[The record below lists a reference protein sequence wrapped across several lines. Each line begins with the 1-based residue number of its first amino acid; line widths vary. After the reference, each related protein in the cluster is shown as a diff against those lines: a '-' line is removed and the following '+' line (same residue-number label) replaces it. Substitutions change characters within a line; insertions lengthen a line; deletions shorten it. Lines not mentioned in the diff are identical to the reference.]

1 MTSSGPPATVE
12 GSDDPAL
19 DLALADFD
27 PDTTL
32 SSSSLNPPRTADTTA
47 RPPQGTKRAAENDEV
62 DYREQQFYE
71 PVKFGEF
78 GKYMRNKRKKLQVQN
93 KAMLE
98 DGEEKQQI
106 LRGLRVYI
114 NGFTDGVTLPEL
126 IELLVQHGGEYVP
139 YLDKKSLVTHIVASN
154 LTPSKRKEFAS
165 YKVVKHDWLVESVK
179 ARKLLDWREFSL
191 LAPPKSAPAPVATT
205 STAAPGAGSLA
216 AETAARLGTQTGQMS
231 LFSMG
236 VGKGGDGVTQTGRG
250 RDKDS
255 DAVIKPR
262 TETIETLSERGARLA
277 KEALKAQS
285 ASAANPFFRPRSTV
299 NVDDGARPPSRPTT
313 PKKPRKFVA
322 GEAPDIVPPPERIAA
337 NLPATTDSPGKPNAI
352 THSWLPQTERSERTN
367 ALLQDADWLS
377 KHTASSADF
386 LEGYFAQ
393 SRLHWISTF
402 KEELKVIM
410 AGKQQS
416 VVRPAR
422 KKKLTGRASDGR
434 TIFHVDFDCFFVSAG
449 LTTRPEL
456 RGKPVAVC
464 HAKGDADAA
473 SSTSEIASCSY
484 EARSCG
490 VKNGMSLGR
499 ARELCPDIQTMPFEF
514 DLYRSITLAF
524 YDILLAHASYLQVV
538 SMDECLMEVDVPPT
552 VFRDQDPAMDLAR
565 KLRADILD
573 ATGCQASIGI
583 SHNILLARLAMRKA
597 KPASAFHLFPED
609 VDEFLLPLDVDSLPG
624 IGWSL
629 RDKLKKELNVE
640 TVGDLRRVPP
650 YKLAR
655 TIGPENGKKFA
666 AFAQGVDDRELEVGK
681 PRQSVSTEVN
691 YGIRF
696 PPGRNDLV
704 EQFMRNLGAETAK
717 RLRAQGLQARQL
729 TLKVMTRHPD
739 APIDT
744 PKFLGHGYCNTENK
758 VSTITGKSG
767 GATDDSDVVGETA
780 WKLMRSMQAPAH
792 ELRGI
797 GIQLSKLEKDGIP
810 VDVVRE
816 KGQSTLSFQPSIK
829 KPSAPAVLPPNSP
842 RQPAVDEAIPP
853 QLAAVTISSSPK
865 ELVRPASEPRRR
877 EELQAA
883 PALRKEPSTIILD
896 SDSDSDAEEIASRA
910 PPPPPPARLSTGP
923 LRQRTRR
930 TRTPDPYIPSMFRP
944 TKKAVAP
951 PPPTASQVTDAELSY
966 YGIDPETYRTL
977 DRDLRVE
984 VLRDARRS
992 KPPPTKEKL
1001 EGFARKETTPPMGAK
1016 GPPVDTL
1023 PAPKAPPAVIV
1034 LPPSPSELTDSQIAA
1049 MQYDPSMF
1057 RALGKSTQLEQIEV
1071 HKARQKR
1078 LVVGDRPKRESI
1090 DASGPRLRAPV
1101 KDVAVRI
1108 PPRFQGKVELSDV
1121 LDRVENWVQLAKS
1134 DGPDND
1140 DLDALGRYVEKCA
1153 SRDKGH
1159 DLKKATDVL
1168 RWWGCVLE
1176 QEFGQRAAEDVGT
1189 TASHWWEGLEQVQE
1203 RLEWLVLKESGSRLR
1218 F

>member
-1 MTSSGPPATVE
+1 MTSSSPLATAE
-12 GSDDPAL
+12 GSVDPAF

-32 SSSSLNPPRTADTTA
+32 ASSSLNPAPTADAKA
-47 RPPQGTKRAAENDEV
+47 RSPQGTKRAAGDDSA
-62 DYREQQFYE
+62 DYRDQHFYE

-98 DGEEKQQI
+98 DGDEKPQI
-106 LRGLRVYI
+106 FRGLRVYV
-114 NGFTDGVTLPEL
+114 NGFTDGLTLPEV
-126 IELLVQHGGEYVP
+126 IELLVQHGATYVP
-139 YLDKKSLVTHIVASN
+139 YLDKKSLVTHIIASN
-154 LTPSKRKEFAS
+154 LTPSKRKEFSS
-165 YKVVKHDWLVESVK
+165 YKVVKHEWLVQSVE

-191 LAPPKSAPAPVATT
+191 LAPSKSAPARTMSP
-205 STAAPGAGSLA
+205 STAAPGVVSLA
-216 AETAARLGTQTGQMS
+216 AETAARLGIQNGQMS

-236 VGKGGDGVTQTGRG
+236 VGKGGDAATQAARG
-250 RDKDS
+250 RDGQSATANKW
-255 DAVIKPR
+255 R

-277 KEALKAQS
+277 KEALNAQ
-285 ASAANPFFRPRSTV
+285 ASSSINPFFRPRLTADTRDSS
-299 NVDDGARPPSRPTT
+299 RPSSRPTM
-313 PKKPRKFVA
+313 PKKPHKPVS
-322 GEAPDIVPPPERIAA
+322 GEAPDMFPPPERIAA

-352 THSWLPQTERSERTN
+352 THSWLPQAERSERTN
-367 ALLQDADWLS
+367 SLLQDADWLS

-402 KEELKVIM
+402 KEELKVII
-410 AGKQQS
+410 AGKQQG

-422 KKKLTGRASDGR
+422 KKSLTGRASDGR

-473 SSTSEIASCSY
+473 TSTSEIASCSY

-524 YDILLAHASYLQVV
+524 YDILLAHSSYLQVV

-565 KLRADILD
+565 KLRADILNS
-573 ATGCQASIGI
+573 TGCQASIGI

-609 VDEFLLPLDVDSLPG
+609 VDEFLFPLDVDSLPG

-629 RDKLKKELNVE
+629 RDKLKRELNVG
-640 TVGDLRRVPP
+640 TVGDLRRVPS

-666 AFAQGVDDRELEVGK
+666 AFAQGVDNRELEVGK

-696 PPGRNDLV
+696 PPGRDDLV
-704 EQFMRNLGAETAK
+704 DHFMRRLGAETAK

-739 APIDT
+739 APIET
-744 PKFLGHGYCNTENK
+744 PKFLGHGYCNVENK
-758 VSTITGKSG
+758 VSAIAGRSG
-767 GATDDSDVVGETA
+767 GATDDPDIVGETA

-797 GIQLSKLEKDGIP
+797 GIQLSKLEKDGVP

-816 KGQSTLSFQPSIK
+816 KGQSTLSFQPATK
-829 KPSAPAVLPPNSP
+829 KPSTSSAPSACLS
-842 RQPAVDEAIPP
+842 RQSAEDQTVPHPTATM
-853 QLAAVTISSSPK
+853 TISSSPK
-865 ELVRPASEPRRR
+865 ETIQQAVDRRNGMDVRAG
-877 EELQAA
+877 
-883 PALRKEPSTIILD
+883 PALRKEPSTIVLD
-896 SDSDSDAEEIASRA
+896 SDSDADDFVSR
-910 PPPPPPARLSTGP
+910 PPPPAPRPALGP

-930 TRTPDPYIPSMFRP
+930 TRTADPYIPSMFRP

-977 DRDLRVE
+977 DRDLRIE
-984 VLRDARRS
+984 VLRDARRT

-1001 EGFARKETTPPMGAK
+1001 EGYARKETTPRMGNK
-1016 GPPVDTL
+1016 GPPVDDW
-1023 PAPKAPPAVIV
+1023 PVARAPPAVVV
-1034 LPPSPSELTDSQIAA
+1034 LPPSPSELTDTQIAA

-1071 HKARQKR
+1071 HEARQKR
-1078 LVVGDRPKRESI
+1078 LVVGDGPKREST
-1090 DASGPRLRAPV
+1090 DASGPRSRAPI
-1101 KDVAVRI
+1101 KDVAIRV
-1108 PPRFQGKVELSDV
+1108 PPRFQGKVELSEV
-1121 LDRVENWVQLAKS
+1121 LDRIERWVQLAKE
-1134 DGPDND
+1134 DGPDSD
-1140 DLDALGRYVEKCA
+1140 DLDALGRYIEKCA

-1159 DLKKATDVL
+1159 NLKKATDVL
-1168 RWWGCVLE
+1168 KWWECVLE
-1176 QEFGQRAAEDVGT
+1176 QAFGQRGTEEVGT
-1189 TASHWWEGLEQVQE
+1189 TASLWWEGLAQVKE
-1203 RLEWLVLKESGSRLR
+1203 RLEWLVLKESRSRLR

>member
-1 MTSSGPPATVE
+1 MTSSSSTVASE
-12 GSDDPAL
+12 GSDDSAL

-32 SSSSLNPPRTADTTA
+32 SSSSLNPPRTADATR
-47 RPPQGTKRAAENDEV
+47 RPPQGMKRAAADVEV
-62 DYREQQFYE
+62 DYRDQHFYE

-98 DGEEKQQI
+98 DGEEKPQI
-106 LRGLRVYI
+106 FRGLRVYI
-114 NGFTDGVTLPEL
+114 NGFTDGVTHPEL
-126 IELLVQHGGEYVP
+126 VELLVQHGAEYVP
-139 YLDKKSLVTHIVASN
+139 YLDKKSLVTHIVAAN

-165 YKVVKHDWLVESVK
+165 YKVVKHVWLVESVK

-191 LAPPKSAPAPVATT
+191 LAPPKSAPAPVTT
-205 STAAPGAGSLA
+205 SSTVVPGAGSLA

-236 VGKGGDGVTQTGRG
+236 VGKGADAVTPSGRG
-250 RDKDS
+250 HDVGPTAGS
-255 DAVIKPR
+255 QQR

-285 ASAANPFFRPRSTV
+285 SAAANPFFRPRSTS
-299 NVDDGARPPSRPTT
+299 NINDGARSPSRPMT
-313 PKKPRKFVA
+313 PKKPRKLVS
-322 GEAPDIVPPPERIAA
+322 GEAPDIFPPPERIAA

-410 AGKQQS
+410 AAKQQS

-484 EARSCG
+484 EARSRG

-514 DLYRSITLAF
+514 DLYRSITLTF

-629 RDKLKKELNVE
+629 RDKLKKELDVE

-758 VSTITGKSG
+758 VSTITGRSG
-767 GATDDSDVVGETA
+767 GATDDSDVVGETV

-797 GIQLSKLEKDGIP
+797 GIQLSKLEKDGVP

-816 KGQSTLSFQPSIK
+816 KGQSTLSFQPATK
-829 KPSAPAVLPPNSP
+829 KPSVPAVLLPTSP
-842 RQPAVDEAIPP
+842 RQPAVSEAIPAQP
-853 QLAAVTISSSPK
+853 AAVTISSSPQ
-865 ELVRPASEPRRR
+865 ETVMPASEPRPC
-877 EELQAA
+877 EKSPAA

-896 SDSDSDAEEIASRA
+896 SDSDSEEIAPRV
-910 PPPPPPARLSTGP
+910 PPLPPARLSTGP

-992 KPPPTKEKL
+992 KPPPTKDKL
-1001 EGFARKETTPPMGAK
+1001 EGFARKETTPPMGDK
-1016 GPPVDTL
+1016 GPPVGDL

-1034 LPPSPSELTDSQIAA
+1034 LPPSPSELTDTQIAA

-1078 LVVGDRPKRESI
+1078 LVVGDRPKGEST

-1101 KDVAVRI
+1101 KDVTIRV

-1176 QEFGQRAAEDVGT
+1176 QEFGQRGAADAGT
-1189 TASHWWEGLEQVQE
+1189 TASLWWEGLAQVQE

-1218 F
+1218 CF